1 MTSMSGYP
9 IAFVF
14 GMSMAAA
21 FAVAEEITSIPF
33 ADTRIADEAS
43 PNIWGNPALQKGY
56 GIGQELNGDLAV
68 AAIYYKRA
76 SFGGNARA
84 MLLLGNAYLHGR
96 GVPKDQT
103 MALAWYSVAAHRCGY
118 EALHTDYTS
127 RRTLMS
133 SSEVERA
140 SEIALT
146 LIALM
151 LGVPND
157 CSEY

>member
-1 MTSMSGYP
+1 MTRVSAHLM
-9 IAFVF
+9 AFVF

-21 FAVAEEITSIPF
+21 VAVAEELTSIPF
-33 ADTRIADEAS
+33 ADTRLADEAS
-43 PNIWGNPALQKGY
+43 PSIWGNPALQKRY
-56 GIGQELNGDLAV
+56 GIGQELEGELAV

-96 GVPKDQT
+96 GVPEDQI
-103 MALAWYSVAAHRCGY
+103 MALAWYSAAAHRCGHK
-118 EALHTDYTS
+118 ALHTDYTS

-133 SSEVERA
+133 PSEIERA